1 MKAVAEITVLVN
13 VAKNIEETC
22 PKDVLAGKV
31 WPVTLKGE
39 VATTTLLVEAPLQE
53 QSFPL
58 Q

>member
-1 MKAVAEITVLVN
+1 MIVPIVG
-13 VAKNIEETC
+13 IEETC